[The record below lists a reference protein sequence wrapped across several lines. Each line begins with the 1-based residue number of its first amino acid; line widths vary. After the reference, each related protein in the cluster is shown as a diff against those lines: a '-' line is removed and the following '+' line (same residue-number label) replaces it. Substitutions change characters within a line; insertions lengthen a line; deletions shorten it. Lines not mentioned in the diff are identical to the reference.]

1 MDYTIYNAYL
11 SILRHELV
19 AAMGCTEP
27 MAIAYAGAKARE
39 VLGEKPTR
47 CHIQCSGSIIKNVM
61 GVTVPNSGGLKGIE
75 IAAILGIIGGD
86 ANQALEVLSGI
97 TDAHRNEAKALLGTG
112 FCTCEHLDSVENL
125 NIIIRLKSGSHE
137 VELEIRDTHSNVV
150 RIVKD
155 GEVLLDGG
163 TCADGP
169 DASAESPDAY
179 ALLNV
184 RDILEFAN
192 TVALSDIDALISRQI
207 EYNTAIADEGLAR
220 EYGAEVG
227 RTLLSAYGPDAAGSP
242 HTAIKAAAHAAAGSD
257 ARMSGCAMPVVINS
271 GSGNQGITVT
281 LPVVIYAREL
291 GVSRERLLRA
301 MVVSNLI
308 SMHQKK
314 YIGRLSAYCGAVSA
328 ACGSGAAICYLLDG
342 TYDEISG
349 TIVNTIA
356 NIGGMV
362 CDGAKPSCAA
372 KIASAVH
379 AALLGLYLS
388 QGKNIFQPG
397 DGLVKQDVEGTIASV
412 GRMGRKGMKP
422 TDEEIIQIML
432 EQ

>member
-1 MDYTIYNAYL
+1 MGCSINDTYL
-11 SILRHELV
+11 SILRRELV

-39 VLGEKPTR
+39 VLGEAPTR
-47 CHIQCSGSIIKNVM
+47 CRIACSGNIIKNVM
-61 GVTVPNSGGLKGIE
+61 GVTVPNSGGMKGIE
-75 IAAILGIIGGD
+75 IAALLGIVGGD
-86 ANQALEVLSGI
+86 ANQALEVLASI
-97 TDAHRNEAKALLGTG
+97 TEAHRQAAKALLGTG
-112 FCTCEHLDSVENL
+112 FCVCEHLESAENL
-125 NIIIRLKSGSHE
+125 NIIIALEGEHHS

-150 RIVKD
+150 RVVKD
-155 GEVLLDGG
+155 GAVILDGG

-169 DASAESPDAY
+169 GPDAENPDDY

-184 RDILEFAN
+184 RDILAFADA
-192 TVALSDIDALISRQI
+192 VALEDIDALISRQI
-207 EYNTAIADEGLAR
+207 EYNTAIADEGLAK

-227 RTLLSAYGPDAAGSP
+227 RTLLGAYGADGAGA

-291 GVSRERLLRA
+291 GVSREKLLRA
-301 MVVSNLI
+301 MVISNLI

-328 ACGSGAAICYLLDG
+328 ACGSGAAICYLLGG

-412 GRMGRKGMKP
+412 GRMGRRGMKP

-432 EQ
+432 EK